1 MSLAAIVLT
10 VLACYA
16 AKQPEQADLIM
27 ARVAL
32 KQDRAQQ
39 MRSAFVYHQKMLIRF
54 QRSNH
59 KLAREEQREYVV
71 TPTENGF
78 TKTLTHFAGKYDKG
92 GKFFEY
98 KEPGYEY
105 KGVDID
111 GELAKSLADDLT
123 NNKDARDGITK
134 DLFAL
139 TANRQKGFAFKL
151 EGKENYRGREVYRI
165 TFKPRKPSL
174 FDCDDDGESS
184 CWAGEALIDPVEYQP
199 VLVTSWL
206 AKSIPM
212 AIQVLLGTNIKHLGF
227 KVAYQKFDEG
237 LWFPVTYGGEFY
249 VRGLFFYKRT
259 IALSVVNSGFRK
271 SDVTSVVSFGL
282 PVLP

>member
-1 MSLAAIVLT
+1 MSLAAVVLT

-32 KQDRAQQ
+32 NQDRAQQ
-39 MRSAFVYHQKMLIRF
+39 MRSAFVYHQNMLIRF

-71 TPTENGF
+71 TPTEKGF
-78 TKTLTHFAGKYDKG
+78 TKALTHFAGKYDKG

-98 KEPGYEY
+98 NEPGYEY

-139 TANRQKGFAFKL
+139 TANRQRGFAFKL

-184 CWAGEALIDPVEYQP
+184 CWAGEALIDPIEYQP

-212 AIQVLLGTNIKHLGF
+212 AVQVLLGTNIKHLGF

-271 SDVTSVVSFGL
+271 SDVTSVVSYGL

>member
-10 VLACYA
+10 VLSCYA

-32 KQDRAQQ
+32 NQDRAQQ
-39 MRSAFVYHQKMLIRF
+39 MRSAFVYHQNMLICF

-59 KLAREEQREYVV
+59 KVAREEQREYVV
-71 TPTENGF
+71 TPTETGF

-98 KEPGYEY
+98 TEPGYEY

-111 GELAKSLADDLT
+111 GEVAKSLTDDLT
-123 NNKDARDGITK
+123 NDKKSRDGITK

-139 TANRQKGFAFKL
+139 TANRQQGFVFKL

-174 FDCDDDGESS
+174 FDCDDDDESS
-184 CWAGEALIDPVEYQP
+184 CWAGEALIDPIEYQP

-206 AKSIPM
+206 AKGIPM
-212 AIQVLLGTNIKHLGF
+212 AVQLLLGTNIKHLGF

>member
-1 MSLAAIVLT
+1 M
-10 VLACYA
+10 
-16 AKQPEQADLIM
+16 P
-27 ARVAL
+27 
-32 KQDRAQQ
+32 QQ
-39 MRSAFVYHQKMLIRF
+39 S
-54 QRSNH
+54 
-59 KLAREEQREYVV
+59 EQRRHLPPV
-71 TPTENGF
+71 
-78 TKTLTHFAGKYDKG
+78 LG
-92 GKFFEY
+92 GVGDAPDHD
-98 KEPGYEY
+98 PGHAARLVEEGDLPLPPRAVLLPQHGHALGRVLRVPLDELEARLLRGHGR
-105 KGVDID
+105 GVDID
-111 GELAKSLADDLT
+111 GELAKSLANDLADD
-123 NNKDARDGITK
+123 KSSRDGITK

-151 EGKENYRGREVYRI
+151 EGKENYRGREVYRL

-206 AKSIPM
+206 AKGIPM
-212 AIQVLLGTNIKHLGF
+212 AVQVLLGTNIKHLGF
-227 KVAYQKFDEG
+227 KVAYRKFDEG